1 LGHPAPLNN
10 RRHTHSPALI
20 FSSFSQVSE
29 REEPTVEDRANQ
41 RNEVRA
47 ESMNGRSLHRLVVVA
62 SVAVLLLA
70 TVDGIEFDGDYS
82 KLSGI
87 IIPGFASTQLRA
99 WSLLDCPYSPLDFNP
114 LDLVWLDTTKLLST
128 VNCWLKCM
136 LLDPYNQTDNAECK
150 SRPDSGLSAITELD
164 PGYITGPLSSVWKE
178 WIKWCIQFGIEANA
192 IIAVPYDWRLSPS
205 MLEERDLYFHNL
217 KLTFET
223 ALKLRGGPSLVFG
236 HSLGNLVFRYF
247 LEWLK
252 LEIAPK
258 HYNQWLDDHIHAY
271 FAVGAPLLG
280 SPETVKATLFGNTFG
295 LPVSE
300 VTYFLFHRL
309 ILSITDALA
318 YNVSGTHVCLN
329 IVLTYVY
336 TLARSQGTARLMFN
350 SFGSSSWMMPIS
362 KYCRSDNP
370 YWKHFS
376 GGFRRNNQTYHC
388 EEQEFRSDY
397 SGWPTNLVNIEI
409 PSTRGFDAYPSL
421 SEMVETNFSSLEC
434 GLPTQLSFSAR
445 EVADG
450 TLFRAIEDYD
460 SDSKRL
466 LYQLQKSYHGDP
478 VVNPL
483 TPWERPPIKN
493 IFCIYGVDS
502 KTEVGYYFAPS
513 GKPYP
518 DNWIITDVIYE
529 IEGSLYTRKVSSY
542 WSGNLAE
549 GNPGVTS
556 GDETVPYNSLSLCK
570 SWLGPKVNITRAP
583 QSEHDGSD
591 VQVELNVD
599 HHHDE
604 DIVPNMTKAARVKYV
619 TYYEDSE
626 SIPEKRTAVWELDKA
641 NHRNIVRSPVLMRE
655 LWLQMWHDIHP
666 NATSKFVTKA
676 KRGPLRDDDCYW
688 DYGKARCA
696 WSEYCEYR
704 YLFGDVHLGQSC
716 RLKNSSTE
724 TLLNYL

>member
-1 LGHPAPLNN
+1 MKERAP
-10 RRHTHSPALI
+10 
-20 FSSFSQVSE
+20 
-29 REEPTVEDRANQ
+29 
-41 RNEVRA
+41 
-47 ESMNGRSLHRLVVVA
+47 RLPSVA
-62 SVAVLLLA
+62 SIAVAVLLVAGLR
-70 TVDGIEFDGDYS
+70 TVYSAEFDGDYS

-114 LDLVWLDTTKLLST
+114 LDLVWLDTTKLLSA

-136 LLDPYNQTDNAECK
+136 MLDPFNQTDNAECK

-205 MLEERDLYFHNL
+205 MLEERDLYFHTL

-300 VTYFLFHRL
+300 
-309 ILSITDALA
+309 
-318 YNVSGTHVCLN
+318 
-329 IVLTYVY
+329 
-336 TLARSQGTARLMFN
+336 GTARLMFN
-350 SFGSSSWMMPIS
+350 SFSSSLWMIPHS
-362 KYCRSDNP
+362 KYCTSDNP

-376 GGFRRNNQTYHC
+376 GGFRKKNQTYHC
-388 EEQEFRSDY
+388 EEQEYRSNY

-409 PSTRGFDAYPSL
+409 PSIPGFDAYPSL
-421 SEMVETNFSSLEC
+421 QEMVETNLSAMEC

-460 SDSKRL
+460 SDTKRL

-478 VVNPL
+478 VLNPL

-493 IFCIYGVDS
+493 IFCIYGVDL

-518 DNWIITDVIYE
+518 DNWIITDVVYE
-529 IEGSLYTRKVSSY
+529 IEGSLYTR
-542 WSGNLAE
+542 SGNLVE
-549 GNPGVTS
+549 GNPGATS

-583 QSEHDGSD
+583 QAEHDGSD

-599 HHHDE
+599 HLPDE
-604 DIVPNMTKAARVKYV
+604 DIVPNMTRSPRVKYI

-626 SIPEKRTAVWELDKA
+626 SIPGKRTAVWELDKA

-655 LWLQMWHDIHP
+655 LWLQMWHDIRP
-666 NATSKFVTKA
+666 DTTSKFVTKA

-696 WSEYCEYR
+696 WAEYCEYR
-704 YLFGDVHLGQSC
+704 YIFGDVHLGQSC
-716 RLKNSSTE
+716 RLKNSSAE

>member
-1 LGHPAPLNN
+1 M
-10 RRHTHSPALI
+10 
-20 FSSFSQVSE
+20 
-29 REEPTVEDRANQ
+29 D
-41 RNEVRA
+41 
-47 ESMNGRSLHRLVVVA
+47 GRPILLPFA
-62 SVAVLLLA
+62 VAVLLIASLR
-70 TVDGIEFDGDYS
+70 TINGVEFDGDYS

-114 LDLVWLDTTKLLST
+114 LDLVWLDTTKLLSA

-136 LLDPYNQTDNAECK
+136 LLDPYNQTDHAECK

-164 PGYITGPLSSVWKE
+164 PGYITGPLSSIWKE

-205 MLEERDLYFHNL
+205 MLEDRDLYFHNL

-280 SPETVKATLFGNTFG
+280 SPETVKASLFGNTFG

-300 VTYFLFHRL
+300 VTYFPVQFLVFHL
-309 ILSITDALA
+309 NDALA
-318 YNVSGTHVCLN
+318 F
-329 IVLTYVY
+329 VLTHVY

-350 SFGSSSWMMPIS
+350 SFASSLWMLPLS

-370 YWKHFS
+370 YWKYFS
-376 GGFRRNNQTYHC
+376 GGFRMNNHTYNC
-388 EEQEFRSDY
+388 EEQEYQSNY
-397 SGWPTNLVNIEI
+397 SGWPTNVVNIEI
-409 PSTRGFDAYPSL
+409 PSVPGFDAYPSL
-421 SEMVETNFSSLEC
+421 SEMVETNFSGMEC

-483 TPWERPPIKN
+483 TPWDRPPIKN

-529 IEGSLYTRKVSSY
+529 IEGSLYTRQVLLL
-542 WSGNLAE
+542 SGNLVE
-549 GNPGVTS
+549 GNPGATS

-570 SWLGPKVNITRAP
+570 SWLGSKVNITRAP
-583 QSEHDGSD
+583 QAEHDGSD
-591 VQVELNVD
+591 VQIELNVD
-599 HHHDE
+599 HHPEE
-604 DIVPNMTKAARVKYV
+604 DIVPNMTRSPRVKYI

-626 SIPEKRTAVWELDKA
+626 SLAGKRTAVWELD
-641 NHRNIVRSPVLMRE
+641 
-655 LWLQMWHDIHP
+655 
-666 NATSKFVTKA
+666 KA

>member
-1 LGHPAPLNN
+1 MKERAP
-10 RRHTHSPALI
+10 
-20 FSSFSQVSE
+20 
-29 REEPTVEDRANQ
+29 
-41 RNEVRA
+41 
-47 ESMNGRSLHRLVVVA
+47 RLPSVA
-62 SVAVLLLA
+62 SIAVAVLLVTGLR
-70 TVDGIEFDGDYS
+70 TVYSAEFDGDYS

-114 LDLVWLDTTKLLST
+114 LDLVWLDTTKLLSA

-136 LLDPYNQTDNAECK
+136 MLDPFNQTDNAECK

-205 MLEERDLYFHNL
+205 MLEERDLYFHTL

-300 VTYFLFHRL
+300 LLCV
-309 ILSITDALA
+309 
-318 YNVSGTHVCLN
+318 N
-329 IVLTYVY
+329 IVLTDVY
-336 TLARSQGTARLMFN
+336 SLARSQGTARLMFN
-350 SFGSSSWMMPIS
+350 SFSSSLWMIPHS
-362 KYCRSDNP
+362 KYCTSDNP

-376 GGFRRNNQTYHC
+376 GGFRKKNQTYHC
-388 EEQEFRSDY
+388 EEQEYRSNY

-409 PSTRGFDAYPSL
+409 PSIPGFDAYPSL
-421 SEMVETNFSSLEC
+421 QEMVETNLSAMEC

-460 SDSKRL
+460 SDTKRL

-478 VVNPL
+478 VLNPL

-493 IFCIYGVDS
+493 IFCIYGVDL

-518 DNWIITDVIYE
+518 DNWIITDVVYE
-529 IEGSLYTRKVSSY
+529 IEGSLYTRQVSQLL
-542 WSGNLAE
+542 SGNLVE
-549 GNPGVTS
+549 GNPGATS

-583 QSEHDGSD
+583 QAEHDGSD

-599 HHHDE
+599 HLPEE
-604 DIVPNMTKAARVKYV
+604 DIVPNMTRSPRVKYI

-626 SIPEKRTAVWELDKA
+626 SIPGKRTAVWELDKA

-655 LWLQMWHDIHP
+655 LWLQMWHDIRP
-666 NATSKFVTKA
+666 DTTSKFVTKA

-696 WSEYCEYR
+696 WAEYCEYR
-704 YLFGDVHLGQSC
+704 YIFGDVHLGQSC
-716 RLKNSSTE
+716 RLKNSSAE